1 MLNVLLTLCSPSSC
15 RRGSEV
21 GRLPAGRAP
30 FRGLLHP
37 ARALLAGS
45 KRDVLQRREHAHG
58 HDDEVEQGED
68 RERSLDHRL
77 EEYPV
82 REDAVVNGE
91 VRVAE
96 VSAAL
101 DGGDARRDE
110 SRHECVH
117 VVLQARAEH
126 HADGHGHRLRT

>member
-1 MLNVLLTLCSPSSC
+1 MLNVSLLLTLCSPSSS

-30 FRGLLHP
+30 LRGLLHP

-82 REDAVVNGE
+82 REDAVVE
-91 VRVAE
+91 KLVAE
-96 VSAAL
+96 AAVQDIEL
-101 DGGDARRDE
+101 SYEDA
-110 SRHECVH
+110 
-117 VVLQARAEH
+117 LARARPQSAEQ
-126 HADGHGHRLRT
+126 A